1 MACSRVSPRRRV
13 AAWGGHGRAGAG
25 SAAAAICRPPEEKPK
40 NPSERLRSQ
49 YGAGVP
55 SPALGTQSYSSR
67 EVWTAMTV
75 LQSAGRRPPGAARLG
90 HHPALALAVIA
101 ASQLMVVLDATIVNI
116 ALPQMRQAL
125 GFSTTSLSWVLNAY
139 TLTFGGLLL
148 LGGRAGDILGR
159 RRVFVSGI
167 LLFTL
172 ASFLGGFAT
181 SATWLLAARA
191 LQGVGAAIAAPTA
204 LSLITTNF
212 AEGTERNRAFG
223 VFSAVAV
230 AGGAIGLI
238 AGGIL
243 TSWLSWRWVLFVN
256 VPIGLLLASL
266 APLYI
271 TESERHPGTFDLG
284 GALTST
290 AGMTALVYGFIR
302 AAQEGWSDPGTVGSF
317 AAAAILLAV
326 FLSIETRIRQ
336 PITPL
341 HLFRDR
347 NRAGSYVIML
357 ALSAAMFGQ
366 FFFLTLFVQ
375 DVLGYS
381 PLRAGIAFLPITAAI
396 VLTSQFAAR
405 SLPRIGPRRL
415 MTAGALLAA
424 TGLAWLT
431 QVSVT
436 SSYVDGILGPMLLFG
451 LGMGL
456 LFVPLTIV
464 AVSGVE
470 PREAGA
476 ASSLLNVMQ
485 QVGGSLGLS
494 ILVTAFGT
502 ASRNEAATQVARL
515 LGGASPEAQAQ
526 FRQTGR
532 LPAALA
538 DQVLA
543 HGISTAFQL
552 AVVFAAL
559 ALGIALAVVRT
570 RAPEAEAAAAQ

>member
-1 MACSRVSPRRRV
+1 
-13 AAWGGHGRAGAG
+13 
-25 SAAAAICRPPEEKPK
+25 
-40 NPSERLRSQ
+40 
-49 YGAGVP
+49 
-55 SPALGTQSYSSR
+55 
-67 EVWTAMTV
+67 MTV
-75 LQSAGRRPPGAARLG
+75 LQSAGQRPPGAARRG
-90 HHPALALAVIA
+90 YHPALALTIIA

-116 ALPQMRQAL
+116 ALPQMQRAL
-125 GFSTTSLSWVLNAY
+125 GFSTSNLSWVLNAY

-172 ASFLGGFAT
+172 ASFLGGLAT
-181 SATWLLAARA
+181 SAGWLLAARA
-191 LQGVGAAIAAPTA
+191 LQGVGAAVTAPTA

-212 AEGTERNRAFG
+212 AEGEERNRAFG

-230 AGGAIGLI
+230 SGSAIGLI
-238 AGGIL
+238 AGGML

-256 VPIGLLLASL
+256 VPIGVLLAVL

-271 TESERHPGTFDLG
+271 TESERQPGRFDLG
-284 GALTST
+284 GAFTST

-302 AAQEGWSDPGTVGSF
+302 AAQEGWSDPATIGSF
-317 AAAAILLAV
+317 AAAAVLLAA

-341 HLFRDR
+341 HMFRER
-347 NRAGSYVIML
+347 NRAGTYVIML
-357 ALSAAMFGQ
+357 ALGAALFGQ

-381 PLRAGIAFLPITAAI
+381 PLRAGIAFLPITGAI
-396 VLTSQFAAR
+396 VLTSQLSAR
-405 SLPRIGPRRL
+405 SLPRVGPKRL
-415 MTAGALLAA
+415 LTAGALLAV
-424 TGLAWLT
+424 TGLAWLS

-436 SSYVDGILGPMLLFG
+436 SGYVDGILGPMLLFG

-464 AVSGVE
+464 AVSGVA
-470 PREAGA
+470 PHEAGA
-476 ASSLLNVMQ
+476 ASSLLNVTQ

-494 ILVTAFGT
+494 ILVTVFGT
-502 ASRNEAATQVARL
+502 ASRNEAASQVARL
-515 LGGASPEAQAQ
+515 LRDGPADLLAQ

-532 LPAALA
+532 LPAAIA
-538 DQVLA
+538 HQVLA
-543 HGISTAFQL
+543 HGISTALQL
-552 AVVFAAL
+552 AVLFAAL
-559 ALGIALAVVRT
+559 ALAVALLVIRPQPVPQEVERES
-570 RAPEAEAAAAQ
+570 RAA

>member
-1 MACSRVSPRRRV
+1 
-13 AAWGGHGRAGAG
+13 
-25 SAAAAICRPPEEKPK
+25 
-40 NPSERLRSQ
+40 
-49 YGAGVP
+49 
-55 SPALGTQSYSSR
+55 
-67 EVWTAMTV
+67 MTV
-75 LQSAGRRPPGAARLG
+75 LQTAGQRAPGAARRG
-90 HHPALALAVIA
+90 YHPALALTVIA
-101 ASQLMVVLDATIVNI
+101 ASQLMVVLDGTIVNI
-116 ALPQMRQAL
+116 ALPQMQHAL
-125 GFSTTSLSWVLNAY
+125 GFSTSNLSWVLNAY

-159 RRVFVSGI
+159 RRVFISGI
-167 LLFTL
+167 LIFTL
-172 ASFLGGFAT
+172 ASFLGGLAT

-212 AEGTERNRAFG
+212 AEGEERNRAFG

-230 AGGAIGLI
+230 SGAAIGLI
-238 AGGIL
+238 AGGML

-256 VPIGLLLASL
+256 VPIGVLLATL
-266 APLYI
+266 APMYI
-271 TESERHPGTFDLG
+271 TESERQPGRFDLG
-284 GALTST
+284 GAATST

-317 AAAAILLAV
+317 AAAVVLLAL

-341 HLFRDR
+341 HMFRER

-357 ALSAAMFGQ
+357 ALAAAMFGQ

-381 PLRAGIAFLPITAAI
+381 PLRAGIAFLPITGAI
-396 VLTSQFAAR
+396 VLTSQLAAR
-405 SLPRIGPRRL
+405 SVPRVGPRRL
-415 MTAGALLAA
+415 MTAGALLAV
-424 TGLAWLT
+424 TGLAWLS
-431 QVSVT
+431 QVSVD
-436 SSYVDGILGPMLLFG
+436 SGYLDGILGPMLLFG

-464 AVSGVE
+464 AVSGVA
-470 PREAGA
+470 PHEAGA
-476 ASSLLNVMQ
+476 ASSLLNVTQ

-494 ILVTAFGT
+494 ILVTVFGT
-502 ASRNEAATQVARL
+502 ASRNEAASQVAQL
-515 LGGASPEAQAQ
+515 LGNGPADLAAR
-526 FRQTGR
+526 FRQTGQ
-532 LPAALA
+532 LPATIAH
-538 DQVLA
+538 QVLA

-559 ALGIALAVVRT
+559 ALAVAVVVIR
-570 RAPEAEAAAAQ
+570 PERPA

>member
-1 MACSRVSPRRRV
+1 
-13 AAWGGHGRAGAG
+13 
-25 SAAAAICRPPEEKPK
+25 
-40 NPSERLRSQ
+40 
-49 YGAGVP
+49 
-55 SPALGTQSYSSR
+55 
-67 EVWTAMTV
+67 MTV
-75 LQSAGRRPPGAARLG
+75 LQTAGQRAPGAARRG
-90 HHPALALAVIA
+90 YHPALALTVIA
-101 ASQLMVVLDATIVNI
+101 ASQLMVVLDGTIVNI
-116 ALPQMRQAL
+116 ALPQMQHAL
-125 GFSTTSLSWVLNAY
+125 GFSTSNLSWVLNAY

-159 RRVFVSGI
+159 RRVFISGI
-167 LLFTL
+167 LIFTL
-172 ASFLGGFAT
+172 ASFLGGLAT

-212 AEGTERNRAFG
+212 AEGEERNRAFG

-230 AGGAIGLI
+230 SGAAIGLI
-238 AGGIL
+238 AGGML

-256 VPIGLLLASL
+256 VPICVLLATL
-266 APLYI
+266 APMYI
-271 TESERHPGTFDLG
+271 TESERQPGRFDLG
-284 GALTST
+284 GAATST

-317 AAAAILLAV
+317 AAAVVLLAL

-341 HLFRDR
+341 HMFRER

-357 ALSAAMFGQ
+357 ALAAAMFGQ

-381 PLRAGIAFLPITAAI
+381 PLRAGIAFLPITGAI
-396 VLTSQFAAR
+396 VLTSQLAAR
-405 SLPRIGPRRL
+405 SVPRVGPRRL
-415 MTAGALLAA
+415 MTAGALLAV
-424 TGLAWLT
+424 TGLAWLS
-431 QVSVT
+431 QVSVD
-436 SSYVDGILGPMLLFG
+436 SGYLDGILGPMLLFG

-464 AVSGVE
+464 AVSGVA
-470 PREAGA
+470 PHEAGA
-476 ASSLLNVMQ
+476 ASSLLNVTQ

-494 ILVTAFGT
+494 ILVTVFGT
-502 ASRNEAATQVARL
+502 ASRNEAASQVAQL
-515 LGGASPEAQAQ
+515 LGNGPADLAAQ
-526 FRQTGR
+526 FRQTGQ
-532 LPAALA
+532 LPATIAH
-538 DQVLA
+538 QVLA

-559 ALGIALAVVRT
+559 ALAVAVVVIR
-570 RAPEAEAAAAQ
+570 PERPA

>member
-1 MACSRVSPRRRV
+1 
-13 AAWGGHGRAGAG
+13 
-25 SAAAAICRPPEEKPK
+25 
-40 NPSERLRSQ
+40 
-49 YGAGVP
+49 
-55 SPALGTQSYSSR
+55 
-67 EVWTAMTV
+67 MTV
-75 LQSAGRRPPGAARLG
+75 LQTAGQRAPGAARRG
-90 HHPALALAVIA
+90 YHPALALTVIA
-101 ASQLMVVLDATIVNI
+101 ASQLMVVLDGTIVNI
-116 ALPQMRQAL
+116 ALPQMQHAL
-125 GFSTTSLSWVLNAY
+125 GFSTSNLSWVLNAY

-159 RRVFVSGI
+159 RRVFITGI
-167 LLFTL
+167 LIFTL
-172 ASFLGGFAT
+172 ASFLGGLAT

-212 AEGTERNRAFG
+212 AEGEERNRAFG

-230 AGGAIGLI
+230 SGAAIGLI
-238 AGGIL
+238 AGGML

-256 VPIGLLLASL
+256 VPIGVLLATL
-266 APLYI
+266 APMYI
-271 TESERHPGTFDLG
+271 TESERQPGRFDLG
-284 GALTST
+284 GAFTST

-317 AAAAILLAV
+317 AAAAVLLAL

-341 HLFRDR
+341 HMFRER

-357 ALSAAMFGQ
+357 ALAAAMFGQ

-381 PLRAGIAFLPITAAI
+381 PLRAGIAFLPITGAI
-396 VLTSQFAAR
+396 VLTSQLAAR
-405 SLPRIGPRRL
+405 SVPRIGPRRL

-424 TGLAWLT
+424 TGLAWLA
-431 QVSVT
+431 QVSVD
-436 SSYVDGILGPMLLFG
+436 SGYLDGILGPMLLFG

-464 AVSGVE
+464 AVSGVA
-470 PREAGA
+470 PHEAGA
-476 ASSLLNVMQ
+476 ASSLLNVTQ

-494 ILVTAFGT
+494 ILVTVFGT
-502 ASRNEAATQVARL
+502 ASRNEAASQVAQL
-515 LGGASPEAQAQ
+515 LGNGPADLAAQ
-526 FRQTGR
+526 FRQTGQ
-532 LPAALA
+532 LPATIAH
-538 DQVLA
+538 QVLA

-552 AVVFAAL
+552 AAVFAAL
-559 ALGIALAVVRT
+559 ALAVAVVVIR
-570 RAPEAEAAAAQ
+570 PERPA